1 MDPSEAIPMLMDF
14 AGLRDSFGADIDGLV
29 DALLFL
35 NVSVHNLQ
43 AGGDINAAAS
53 LYVDSVATNG
63 GVSASSHTGDGL
75 RAPDPEYSQT
85 LLSPSFHSGQLAAS
99 SAGFTQ
105 RNVTALAVNS
115 SVGTVAFRELFELP
129 GGLSCQ
135 ESFGRFFDWKWKFSG
150 ILDILGQ
157 CKFVMGAQAEAHL
170 QRFCGGVWQAKEL
183 GRMQN
188 KWLLVNIQQ
197 ADAFES
203 LRLNRDVW
211 KAEVVQDLIKDFFIF
226 WQRTDRCEEGQIF
239 CDMYRV
245 VFEFVERQ
253 QMAEKKRSPS
263 PQPSEGSHSHSVPPG
278 PTHLTSA
285 KAAAVSPGAAPS
297 ELSVARAESP
307 TATAAGAAVASTANE
322 VDAGTG
328 GHQLQSHK
336 PNAGET
342 EASAY
347 KDVNSQLLDLR
358 RLREERRQR
367 QKKTQTQ
374 S

>member
-1 MDPSEAIPMLMDF
+1 MLMDF
-14 AGLRDSFGADIDGLV
+14 AGIPDADT
-29 DALLFL
+29 ARRFL
-35 NVSVHNLQ
+35 EQ

-135 ESFGRFFDWKWKFSG
+135 ESFGR
-150 ILDILGQ
+150 
-157 CKFVMGAQAEAHL
+157 
-170 QRFCGGVWQAKEL
+170 AKEL

-245 VFEFVERQ
+245 TSLPHVCAIDPLTGRCLKSWSTRVLSDPIAVQSEFFEFVERQ